1 VLAPQEMT
9 DENLPAPLH
18 SGLVPWDTWVPVDL
32 ATLCF
37 VVSAGKIL
45 LILKKRGL
53 GAGKV
58 NGPGGRIEPGETALA
73 AAIRETEEELG
84 VTPIGPELRGELQFQ
99 FVDGYSLRCGVFL
112 AKEFRGEAVETEEA
126 VPLWTELGGIPYERM
141 WEDDRHWLPLL
152 LAGEFFVARF
162 HFDGE
167 KLLTKE
173 IFPGRE
179 NFFKLQGIDLQ

>member
-1 VLAPQEMT
+1 MDNQPTPRSDV
-9 DENLPAPLH
+9 
-18 SGLVPWDTWVPVDL
+18 LVPWETWVPVDL

-37 VVSAGKIL
+37 LVSEGKIL

-58 NGPGGRIEPGETALA
+58 NGPGGRIEPGETARA
-73 AAIRETEEELG
+73 AAIRETQEELG
-84 VTPIGPELRGELQFQ
+84 VTPINPELRGELQFQ

-112 AKEFRGEAVETEEA
+112 AEEFSGEAVETEEA
-126 VPLWTELGGIPYERM
+126 VPMWTRLDAIPYDRM

-173 IFPGRE
+173 IFSGRE